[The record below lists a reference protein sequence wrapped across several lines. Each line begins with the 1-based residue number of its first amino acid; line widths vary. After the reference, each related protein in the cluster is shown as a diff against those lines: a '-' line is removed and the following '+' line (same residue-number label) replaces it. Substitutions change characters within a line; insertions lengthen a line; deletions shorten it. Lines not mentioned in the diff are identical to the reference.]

1 MTTLY
6 LSDLDGTLL
15 DPAARL
21 PEEDAERINRM
32 AAAGV
37 KISFAT
43 ARTVRSVSSILRSV
57 DFSLP
62 GCAPVALMNGTMIRD
77 MRAGRYLSVEKIP
90 SDAALRVLGAL
101 DSTGAEPFVYTVDE
115 ARPVMGDP
123 LLTSYRELKNDAMRR
138 FMDERI
144 ERYGKP
150 FLRFASKRYGKPFL
164 RFASPS
170 ELTGE
175 TVYFCVLGGED
186 LIRSSAVA
194 AEGIPGIRLTY
205 YRDAYRPEV
214 WYLEIFSETASK
226 SRAAAFL
233 RAFTGAD
240 RVVSFGDNRNDLPMF
255 EASDVSVAVSS
266 AQEEVRSAADAV
278 CENVTEFI
286 LRDLAAQGIR
296 L

>member
-37 KISFAT
+37 NISFAT

-123 LLTSYRELKNDAMRR
+123 LLTSYRELQNDAMRR

-150 FLRFASKRYGKPFL
+150 FLRFAS
-164 RFASPS
+164 PS
-170 ELTGE
+170 ELPGE
-175 TVYFCVLGGED
+175 TVYFCILGGED
-186 LIRSSAVA
+186 LIRSSAAA

-255 EASDVSVAVSS
+255 EASDVSVAVAS

-296 L
+296 V

>member
-150 FLRFASKRYGKPFL
+150 FLRFAS
-164 RFASPS
+164 PS